1 MKLKVHAA
9 VDTALIYVLVGIIAI
24 GIYFML
30 TDFAVFI
37 ANTSL
42 VLLFCT
48 SIYTTMAIFEWR
60 HSKHTKASNR
70 KSK

>member
-1 MKLKVHAA
+1 MKLKVNAA
-9 VDTALIYVLVGIIAI
+9 IDTGLIYVMVGIIGV

-30 TDFAVFI
+30 TNFALFI

-42 VLLFCT
+42 VLLFCS
-48 SIYTTMAIFEWR
+48 SIYITIAIFEWR
-60 HSKHTKASNR
+60 HSKHIKASKR